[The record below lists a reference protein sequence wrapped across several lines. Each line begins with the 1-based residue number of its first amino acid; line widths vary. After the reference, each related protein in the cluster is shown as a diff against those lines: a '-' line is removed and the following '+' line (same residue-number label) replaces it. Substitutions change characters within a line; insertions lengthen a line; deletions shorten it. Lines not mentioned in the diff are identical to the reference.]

1 MQNKCRK
8 EVVTITKIIYNKNDT
23 KRKRKI
29 IRIQGYDYSKEGLY
43 FVTICTEGRKEILSK
58 INTGTK
64 PCIYG
69 RNKDDNNVGA
79 DDPVR
84 PQLKIIR
91 KIVND
96 RINDIERIYENIKIH
111 KYIIMPNHVHMIIEI
126 ENGRTESSAPTKDNT
141 RIKINNN
148 ERMLEI

>member
-8 EVVTITKIIYNKNDT
+8 EVVTITRIIYNKNDT

-43 FVTICTEGRKEILSK
+43 FITICTEGRKEILSK
-58 INTGTK
+58 INTETK
-64 PCIYG
+64 SYIH
-69 RNKDDNNVGA
+69 RQNRDKNVGA

-84 PQLKIIR
+84 PQLKIIG

>member
-8 EVVTITKIIYNKNDT
+8 EVVTITRIIYNKNDT

-43 FVTICTEGRKEILSK
+43 FITICTEGRKEILSK
-58 INTGTK
+58 INTETK
-64 PCIYG
+64 YYIH
-69 RNKDDNNVGA
+69 RQNRDNNVWS

-84 PQLKIIR
+84 PQLKIIG

>member
-1 MQNKCRK
+1 MQIKCRK
-8 EVVTITKIIYNKNDT
+8 EVVTITKITYNKNDT

-43 FVTICTEGRKEILSK
+43 FITICTEGRKEILSK
-58 INTGTK
+58 INTETK
-64 PCIYG
+64 YYIH
-69 RNKDDNNVGA
+69 RQNRDNNVGA

-84 PQLKIIR
+84 PQLKTIG

-96 RINDIERIYENIKIH
+96 RINDIERIYANIKIH

>member
-8 EVVTITKIIYNKNDT
+8 EVVTITKITYNKNDT

-43 FVTICTEGRKEILSK
+43 FITICTEGRKEILSK
-58 INTGTK
+58 INTETK
-64 PCIYG
+64 YYIH
-69 RNKDDNNVGA
+69 RQNRDNNVGA

-84 PQLKIIR
+84 PQLKIIG
-91 KIVND
+91 K
-96 RINDIERIYENIKIH
+96 
-111 KYIIMPNHVHMIIEI
+111 
-126 ENGRTESSAPTKDNT
+126 KDNT